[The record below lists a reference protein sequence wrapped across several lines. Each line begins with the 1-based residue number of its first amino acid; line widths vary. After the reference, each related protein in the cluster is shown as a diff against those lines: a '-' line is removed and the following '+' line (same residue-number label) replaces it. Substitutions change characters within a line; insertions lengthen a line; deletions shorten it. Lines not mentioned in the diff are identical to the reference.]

1 MLIIQK
7 GMETVRRFQDWAGP
21 AVWVAMLV
29 LAVGLMVKAGGFS
42 FEHGIPMDVLL
53 DKTKDAGVS
62 GQPGSFWALMAVGA
76 TWITYFAALYLN
88 FCDFS
93 RYAKN
98 KQAVR
103 TGNLWGLPVNLIA
116 FTLVAGITTIAA
128 FKVYGEVLL
137 HPEQISAKFD
147 SWVLA
152 LIAALTFA
160 VATLGINVVANFV
173 SAAFDISNVFPHR
186 ISFKRGGYIAAA
198 IALVLYPFAP
208 WEGGAAHF
216 VNAIGAT
223 MGPLLGIILVD
234 YYLVA
239 KGNINVPALYD
250 ERGEYRYEGG
260 WNVNAL
266 IATGIGA
273 VFSTILPTFTNLL
286 PAWWGTYGWFFGVAI
301 GGAVYYVLAMMRPR
315 NDDGRRASLRPRV
328 IRITGSARDLGFDE
342 LGQLLERLLPPEVA
356 HLDWNGLRNPL
367 LDDVQL
373 GATRHLAQADG
384 GAHFT
389 GQVRIVE
396 AVRVLDALVRDQFAV
411 LAAEGVRVAGREV
424 RERHLVGAADAC
436 VHVVDLARE
445 AIWRKPLRLCV
456 GIEERAVDTL
466 RLGTKYPVETSGAC
480 SHDGGSF
487 RFVGR
492 GRSRNAAP
500 IPTTF
505 YYGLDR
511 QERRAANTEPV
522 GMSHLPPR
530 CRSEV
535 S

>member
-1 MLIIQK
+1 MFLQFHKTTQFLGHSGLEVICYVIIWALQLLIIQK

-286 PAWWGTYGWFFGVAI
+286 PAWWSTYGWFFGVAI

-315 NDDGRRASLRPRV
+315 TMTAGARA
-328 IRITGSARDLGFDE
+328 
-342 LGQLLERLLPPEVA
+342 
-356 HLDWNGLRNPL
+356 
-367 LDDVQL
+367 
-373 GATRHLAQADG
+373 
-384 GAHFT
+384 
-389 GQVRIVE
+389 
-396 AVRVLDALVRDQFAV
+396 
-411 LAAEGVRVAGREV
+411 
-424 RERHLVGAADAC
+424 
-436 VHVVDLARE
+436 
-445 AIWRKPLRLCV
+445 
-456 GIEERAVDTL
+456 
-466 RLGTKYPVETSGAC
+466 
-480 SHDGGSF
+480 
-487 RFVGR
+487 
-492 GRSRNAAP
+492 
-500 IPTTF
+500 
-505 YYGLDR
+505 
-511 QERRAANTEPV
+511 
-522 GMSHLPPR
+522 
-530 CRSEV
+530 
-535 S
+535 